1 MLRLDTLSPHE
12 TGYWNEIGGTWTE
25 QHPDRLWRA
34 HSDAVYSALV
44 ARWLPAARPQRVLK
58 TDLFD
63 EAVAEGIY
71 PIVHERADSVVGFDL
86 APRVAEAACGRYPEL
101 QGIVADARHLPFH
114 DGAFDI
120 VISLSTL
127 DHFPQRDDI
136 GRALLQVHRVLTP
149 GGILIITLDNASNPL
164 VALRNRLPHRL
175 LHSLGLVPYRMGAT
189 CTSGDFAALLR
200 ACNFEVDEVDFVVH
214 CPRLIAVLA
223 ARLIDRTTSRTARMR
238 FLRLL
243 GRCERLARWP
253 TRAITGYYT
262 AALARRQ

>member
-1 MLRLDTLSPHE
+1 
-12 TGYWNEIGGTWTE
+12 
-25 QHPDRLWRA
+25 
-34 HSDAVYSALV
+34 
-44 ARWLPAARPQRVLK
+44 
-58 TDLFD
+58 
-63 EAVAEGIY
+63 
-71 PIVHERADSVVGFDL
+71 
-86 APRVAEAACGRYPEL
+86 
-101 QGIVADARHLPFH
+101 
-114 DGAFDI
+114 
-120 VISLSTL
+120 
-127 DHFPQRDDI
+127 
-136 GRALLQVHRVLTP
+136 
-149 GGILIITLDNASNPL
+149 
-164 VALRNRLPHRL
+164 
-175 LHSLGLVPYRMGAT
+175 MGAT